1 MKLKIPYGINNYE
14 EIISKDYYYA
24 DKTKF
29 IERLE
34 EFPAKYIMFM
44 RPTKFGKTLL
54 TSMLENYYDKNKA
67 DKFKELYSNTYIGEN
82 PTKEKNKYCI
92 LKFNFSGIDT
102 TNKETTI
109 TDFKN
114 RTIEAIML
122 FTQKYKLDFYINK
135 EKEAEEILNEVLK
148 AFYIQKPNEKIYVI
162 IDGYDCY
169 ANELLKMQTEDLKN
183 LQVKNQKIIIW
194 YEVLKEGTETV
205 IDRIFITGEVPIN
218 LDRLTSGFNIGIDIT
233 KDEEFNE
240 MLGFTREELKEILNN
255 QDISIE
261 EQEKIVQIM
270 QENYGGYK
278 FSIKAENQIY
288 NPNMCLYFLSK
299 YIKLGKIPEKLT
311 DTNIAKDYRIN
322 LYKEKNKPEI
332 LKKTEQ
338 GKTILSDIV
347 EKINPEIEF
356 TEVEI
361 ISMLYYLG
369 YLTISG
375 EELGIPE
382 LRIPNKTMQE
392 I

>member
-1 MKLKIPYGINNYE
+1 
-14 EIISKDYYYA
+14 
-24 DKTKF
+24 
-29 IERLE
+29 
-34 EFPAKYIMFM
+34 
-44 RPTKFGKTLL
+44 
-54 TSMLENYYDKNKA
+54 
-67 DKFKELYSNTYIGEN
+67 
-82 PTKEKNKYCI
+82 
-92 LKFNFSGIDT
+92 
-102 TNKETTI
+102 
-109 TDFKN
+109 
-114 RTIEAIML
+114 ML

-183 LQVKNQKIIIW
+183 LQAKNQKIIIW

-311 DTNIAKDYRIN
+311 NTNIAKDYRIN
-322 LYKEKNKPEI
+322 LYKEKNKPEK

-347 EKINPEIEF
+347 EKINPAIEF
-356 TEVEI
+356 TEVEM

-375 EELGIPE
+375 EELGMPE
-382 LRIPNKTMQE
+382 LTIPNKIMQE